1 MVQKTTKILQQFL
14 RTSLLPYRPSK
25 AEPTNS
31 ERWLLMQAAKNNKSA
46 ACPKNIFIIGTKT
59 GKCQL
64 CKETKKLFLLR
75 YGFTLCEDC
84 LVICTSILEQ
94 LQSGATDQKSK
105 ENLYSE
111 KEKANSCKKSQA
123 STSNTSTG
131 RKNKSYP
138 KMGTRKV

>member
-1 MVQKTTKILQQFL
+1 
-14 RTSLLPYRPSK
+14 
-25 AEPTNS
+25 
-31 ERWLLMQAAKNNKSA
+31 MQAAKNNKSA
-46 ACPKNIFIIGTKT
+46 ACPKNIYIVGTKT

-105 ENLYSE
+105 ENSPLKKKKRTHAKNPKHQHQTLAPAE
-111 KEKANSCKKSQA
+111 KTNHTQKRELARCKHD
-123 STSNTSTG
+123 NFF
-131 RKNKSYP
+131 
-138 KMGTRKV
+138 